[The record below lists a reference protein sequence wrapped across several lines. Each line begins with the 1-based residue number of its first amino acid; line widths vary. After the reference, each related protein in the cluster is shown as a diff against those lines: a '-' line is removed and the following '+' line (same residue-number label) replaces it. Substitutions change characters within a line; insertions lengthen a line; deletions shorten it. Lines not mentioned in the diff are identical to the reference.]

1 MYLVVS
7 FPGEGFIF
15 TVPNTWIASNNK
27 CYWPPYTSKE
37 KVKKAALA
45 NESPDPQTWTLY
57 PVVILKVKGRI
68 CVYLHIIM

>member
-1 MYLVVS
+1 MYLVAS
-7 FPGEGFIF
+7 FPEEGFIF

-45 NESPDPQTWTLY
+45 NESPDPRHGPCIQWSYLK
-57 PVVILKVKGRI
+57 LKVGF
-68 CVYLHIIM
+68 VYIYTS